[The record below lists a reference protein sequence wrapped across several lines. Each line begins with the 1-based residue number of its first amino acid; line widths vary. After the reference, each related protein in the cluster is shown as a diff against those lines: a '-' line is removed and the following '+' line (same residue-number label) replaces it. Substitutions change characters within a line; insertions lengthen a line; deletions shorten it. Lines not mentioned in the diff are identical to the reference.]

1 MHQSSG
7 HLRRSV
13 RRCWA
18 RKRSRSMNLT
28 HLAAG
33 HPVAGTHL
41 SEVRTDP
48 AAAGDRD
55 RATRMKHAARR
66 RIDRARLTGLNLR
79 PASTLGSGAGTASR
93 RARVWALTH
102 AGSPDPQIDLVCI
115 RRHDPSKLQTPSS
128 KRWADVRFTPKSE
141 HRSSMLGCPLCAKS
155 GLMHCNI
162 KVSWGPLSAL
172 LSPKPRLRVSVHSLC
187 RCCSQEA

>member
-66 RIDRARLTGLNLR
+66 RIDRARLIRSEPAAGLDAR
-79 PASTLGSGAGTASR
+79 IRRRYSVEKGPGMGVDPCGFSR
-93 RARVWALTH
+93 
-102 AGSPDPQIDLVCI
+102 SPDRPCLHYVVMTLQNFKRRRRSVGPMSALPPKADIDRAC
-115 RRHDPSKLQTPSS
+115 
-128 KRWADVRFTPKSE
+128 WDVRFVPKADS
-141 HRSSMLGCPLCAKS
+141 CTAT
-155 GLMHCNI
+155 
-162 KVSWGPLSAL
+162 
-172 LSPKPRLRVSVHSLC
+172 
-187 RCCSQEA
+187 

>member
-1 MHQSSG
+1 MNVRMPPRFGVWAVAGAAMVAIQRTAPRPAAATPDFLIMTFLLLLEGGSVHQSSG

-93 RARVWALTH
+93 RARV
-102 AGSPDPQIDLVCI
+102 
-115 RRHDPSKLQTPSS
+115 
-128 KRWADVRFTPKSE
+128 
-141 HRSSMLGCPLCAKS
+141 
-155 GLMHCNI
+155 
-162 KVSWGPLSAL
+162 
-172 LSPKPRLRVSVHSLC
+172 
-187 RCCSQEA
+187 